1 MNITNPLY
9 KKHLISIGDLTKDN
23 LKLIIKI
30 AFTLKNKPR
39 PELLKNKII
48 AVCFLEASTR
58 TRLSFESAIYRLGA
72 SSIGFSDASYT
83 SLAQKGESFIDTILV
98 ISKYADAIILR
109 HPKEGASKLASE
121 YSGGI
126 PVINAGDGANQHPTQ
141 TILDLFSI
149 QDTQG
154 RLNNLE
160 IAIVGD
166 LKYGRTVHSL
176 TQALSKFKYNCIHF
190 IAHQELMLPKY
201 IINILKEKKIEY
213 YFHNELK
220 DVIKTIDI
228 LYMTRIQKERLDAS
242 EYAQIHANCI
252 LSKKD
257 LVFAKKTL
265 KILHP
270 LPRSDE
276 ISYEVDKTKY
286 AYYFQQAENGI
297 FVRQAILCAIF
308 NKNF

>member
-1 MNITNPLY
+1 MINPLY
-9 KKHLISIGDLTKDN
+9 KKHLISISDFTKDH
-23 LKLIIKI
+23 LKLILKI
-30 AFTLKNKPR
+30 AFQLKNKSQPK
-39 PELLKNKII
+39 LLKNKII

-58 TRLSFESAIYRLGA
+58 TRLSFESAIHRLGA
-72 SSIGFSDASYT
+72 SSIGFSDASHT
-83 SLAQKGESFIDTILV
+83 SLAKKGESFIDTILV
-98 ISKYADAIILR
+98 ISKYVDAIILR

-121 YSGGI
+121 HSGGI
-126 PVINAGDGANQHPTQ
+126 PVINAGDGSNQHPTQ

-154 RLNNLE
+154 RLNYLE

-166 LKYGRTVHSL
+166 LKYSRTVHSL
-176 TQALSKFKYNCIHF
+176 TQALSKFKHNRIHF

-213 YFHNELK
+213 YFHNEVK
-220 DVIKTIDI
+220 DVIKRIDI
-228 LYMTRIQKERLDAS
+228 LYMTRIQKERLDVS
-242 EYAQIHANCI
+242 EYAKIHAKFI

-257 LVFAKKTL
+257 LFFAKKTL

-270 LPRSDE
+270 LPRADE
-276 ISYEVDKTKY
+276 ISYEVDSTNH
-286 AYYFQQAENGI
+286 AYYFQQAANGI
-297 FVRQAILCAIF
+297 FVRQAILAVIF